1 MLKRFCDL
9 CGAEIEST
17 GDGGPENE
25 ILIDNMGMN
34 DANLECCGG
43 CLDKVI
49 AAIRPLDKTGI
60 LKRLYPVA
68 IDGGPHK

>member
-17 GDGGPENE
+17 GDGEPEHE
-25 ILIDNMGMN
+25 ILIDDRGMC
-34 DANLECCGG
+34 DANLECCNG
-43 CLDKVI
+43 CIDKVI

-60 LKRLYPVA
+60 LKRLYPLA
-68 IDGGPHK
+68 AAKGGP